1 MSRKNGG
8 IIGPANTPV
17 GGLITGLAGG
27 VWRMND
33 VANFVGNSQWPKVP
47 ENIDNSLR
55 FDDGSSDNLTRTPS
69 SASNRDT
76 FTFSFWVKRSNISS
90 NQSIITARS
99 DGSNYFTIRFEP
111 DDLHIFDLTS
121 GSFAYQIKTNQL
133 FRDISAWYHIVIAFD
148 TTQGTAADRIKIYV
162 NGSQVTSFASASYP
176 SQNTDQYINNT
187 VEHQIGKNGSGD
199 FFDGYMAEFVFI
211 DGQQLDPTSFGEFDT
226 TTGIWKPKK
235 IGQIANAG
243 TNSFYLDFKDSSNV
257 GNDASGLNNDFT
269 VNNLTSID
277 QSTDTCVENFATYN
291 SLDNYFQADTLSN
304 ANLTMTGGGQYAPR
318 TGSMG
323 LNNGKWYWE
332 IQVNNWESSD
342 GTSIGISSKIA
353 TATNYEFVNDSG
365 ATVGY
370 GYFSNGVVYGNGS
383 SQATG
388 YSTASGTH
396 IIGVA
401 LNLTD
406 NKIAWSY
413 DGTWQGSTDPGSGNT
428 NMISITDPASLTSGT
443 YFPAFSQKDNSRVL
457 NVNFGSPS
465 FSISS
470 GNSDANGFGNF
481 EYSVPSGYYALNT
494 SNLNTYG

>member
-1 MSRKNGG
+1 
-8 IIGPANTPV
+8 
-17 GGLITGLAGG
+17 
-27 VWRMND
+27 MND

-55 FDDGSSDNLTRTPS
+55 FNDGSSDNLTRTPS

-235 IGQIANAG
+235 IG
-243 TNSFYLDFKDSSNV
+243 
-257 GNDASGLNNDFT
+257 
-269 VNNLTSID
+269 
-277 QSTDTCVENFATYN
+277 
-291 SLDNYFQADTLSN
+291 
-304 ANLTMTGGGQYAPR
+304 
-318 TGSMG
+318 
-323 LNNGKWYWE
+323 
-332 IQVNNWESSD
+332 SD
-342 GTSIGISSKIA
+342 HFCR
-353 TATNYEFVNDSG
+353 N
-365 ATVGY
+365 
-370 GYFSNGVVYGNGS
+370 
-383 SQATG
+383 
-388 YSTASGTH
+388 
-396 IIGVA
+396 
-401 LNLTD
+401 
-406 NKIAWSY
+406 
-413 DGTWQGSTDPGSGNT
+413 
-428 NMISITDPASLTSGT
+428 
-443 YFPAFSQKDNSRVL
+443 
-457 NVNFGSPS
+457 
-465 FSISS
+465 
-470 GNSDANGFGNF
+470 
-481 EYSVPSGYYALNT
+481 
-494 SNLNTYG
+494 